1 MKVIRVKDANEGG
14 KKAFEIIKDGME
26 NGVKVLGLATG
37 STPETLYKEMTTSD
51 LDFSDMT
58 SVNLDEYVGL
68 DGSDDQSYRY
78 FMNDHLFNKKPFKE
92 TFVPNGKAEDLEA
105 ECKRYDEVIAE
116 HPLDL
121 QVLGIGRNGHIG
133 FNEPGTPF
141 DVTTHVVE
149 LTESTIEANKRYF
162 DKVED
167 VPTHALSM
175 GIGSIMQSKKILL
188 MAFGTDKADAIK
200 GMIDGEVTVDLPASV
215 LQNHADVTVIIDEDA
230 ASKLYSYS
238 MKCRGKF
245 LGTFFVSSSSY
256 FKYVSGIVYAEII
269 KLIFRCLLS
278 ERINS

>member
-215 LQNHADVTVIIDEDA
+215 LQNHADITVIIDEDA
-230 ASKLYSYS
+230 ASKL
-238 MKCRGKF
+238 
-245 LGTFFVSSSSY
+245 
-256 FKYVSGIVYAEII
+256 
-269 KLIFRCLLS
+269 
-278 ERINS
+278 